1 MPRIEIEL
9 PEEYIFST
17 DIPVRIS
24 DINRG
29 RHLGHDAI
37 LPMMEEARV
46 RFLSS
51 LGFTESDID
60 GAAFILVDAGIVY
73 KKQGYYGQTLTI
85 DLAVT
90 DLSSRGC
97 DIVYRIS
104 DRETGDE
111 MFRAKTGML
120 FYNYEKQKVVPMPE
134 GFRAKVSGRAGTGQ

>member
-1 MPRIEIEL
+1 MSRIEIEL
-9 PEEYIFST
+9 PEEYVFST

-24 DINRG
+24 DINWG

-37 LPMMEEARV
+37 LPMMEETRT
-46 RFLSS
+46 RFLGI

-60 GAAFILVDAGIVY
+60 GAAFILVDAAIIY

-90 DLSSRGC
+90 ELASRGC

-120 FYNYEKQKVVPMPE
+120 FYDYKKQKVVLMPE
-134 GFRAKVSGRAGTGQ
+134 GFRTKVSGLQGHRR